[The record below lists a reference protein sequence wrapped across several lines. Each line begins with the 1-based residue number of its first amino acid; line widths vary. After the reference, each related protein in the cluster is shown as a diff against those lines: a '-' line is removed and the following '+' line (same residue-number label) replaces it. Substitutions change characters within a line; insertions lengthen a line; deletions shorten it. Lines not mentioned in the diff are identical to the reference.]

1 MHIRYLVVLFRG
13 LGAPQGR
20 LPTRSVGVVGV
31 VVASVVPA
39 SVADQSVAA
48 LAPVASWG
56 KRSRDWTG

>member
-20 LPTRSVGVVGV
+20 LPTRSVGV